1 LADKERCLFYIKSSL
16 LKEKIFKKG
25 RGICMN
31 KKEAYLE
38 IDDYLDLFLLAGGL
52 GDNNWQEE
60 VLIQLQNVQNRKN
73 VEPKLTIND
82 LWEEYKMINAELLDL
97 YNELRDHSPDK
108 ELYKKIEELKQE
120 RISVSKKIHSEE
132 IQSK

>member
-1 LADKERCLFYIKSSL
+1 
-16 LKEKIFKKG
+16 
-25 RGICMN
+25 MN

-38 IDDYLDLFLLAGGL
+38 IDDYLDLYLLTGGL

-60 VLIQLQNVQNRKN
+60 VLIQLQNVQNRDN
-73 VEPKLTIND
+73 EEPKLTIND

-97 YNELRDHSPDK
+97 YSELRDHSPDK

>member
-120 RISVSKKIHSEE
+120 RMSVSKKIHSEE
-132 IQSK
+132 IKSK